1 MQINGIVLL
10 NTLFQHIMFSTVI
23 IIKNRTVNNIKD
35 IIIQVNKLYLQR
47 SFKITFIDDDS

>member
-47 SFKITFIDDDS
+47 SFKITCIDDDS